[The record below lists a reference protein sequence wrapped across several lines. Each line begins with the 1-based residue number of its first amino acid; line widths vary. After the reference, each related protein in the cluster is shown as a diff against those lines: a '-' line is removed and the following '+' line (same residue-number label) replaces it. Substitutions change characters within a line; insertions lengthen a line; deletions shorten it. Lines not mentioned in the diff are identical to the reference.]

1 MDLKSSSQPQ
11 ILMLSDSRTF
21 KGLEYKGAPLD
32 AQNMKSNYIEE
43 IKEKFQDV
51 TKDTSNKLHL
61 DWLQRSNSL
70 LDGQNK

>member
-1 MDLKSSSQPQ
+1 MGLKSSSQPQ

-43 IKEKFQDV
+43 IKEKF
-51 TKDTSNKLHL
+51 
-61 DWLQRSNSL
+61 
-70 LDGQNK
+70 